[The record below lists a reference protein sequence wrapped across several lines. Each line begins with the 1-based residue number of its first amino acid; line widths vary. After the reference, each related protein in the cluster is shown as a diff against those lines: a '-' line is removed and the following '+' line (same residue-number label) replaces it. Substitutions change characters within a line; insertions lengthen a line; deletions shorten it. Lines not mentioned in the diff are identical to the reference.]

1 MKFKNIGIIVLILG
15 LLFAIA
21 YFVRTNSTSAIQYDT
36 TTAFT
41 SSIQKTSVVTGTV
54 IPEDEV
60 EIKPQLNGII
70 SEIMVEEGDMVNN
83 GDLIA
88 IIKVVPDERSVYGA
102 QSQVNSAELNVKN
115 AERQMQRAEE
125 LFSKQIISQQE
136 FEDAELRFNTAKENL
151 QAAQNDLEII
161 RKGSVSGSSS
171 ANTNI
176 RATITGT
183 ILEIPIK
190 LGDQVIAA
198 NSFNSGSTVAIIADL
213 NKMIFEG
220 QVDEAEVGK
229 LEVGQ
234 DLSVSMAAIPDK
246 EFQAKLKFVAPKGT
260 EAGGAV
266 QFKIEADL
274 TLDES
279 SFIRAGYSGNGTLVV
294 DNRQDIMVIAEALL
308 QFDRRTSVP
317 YVEVETSS
325 QNFERRD
332 ITIGLSDGIKVE
344 ILDGLEITDK
354 IKIWN
359 KTEPI
364 KIEPE
369 ESAFDQFRMMTK
381 KKK

>member
-136 FEDAELRFNTAKENL
+136 YEDAELRFNTAKENL

-161 RKGSVSGSSS
+161 RKGSVSGSST

-234 DLSVSMAAIPDK
+234 DLNVSMAAIPDK
-246 EFQAKLKFVAPKGT
+246 EFQAKLKFIAPKGT

-279 SFIRAGYSGNGTLVV
+279 SFIRAGYSANGTLVV

-308 QFDRRTSVP
+308 QFDRRTSEA

-332 ITIGLSDGIKVE
+332 ITVGLSDGIKVE
-344 ILDGLEITDK
+344 ILAGLEITDK

-369 ESAFDQFRMMTK
+369 ESAFDQFTDDD
-381 KKK
+381 

>member
-1 MKFKNIGIIVLILG
+1 MKLKNIGIIVLILG

-21 YFVRTNSTSAIQYDT
+21 YFVRTNSKSAIQYDT

-115 AERQMQRAEE
+115 AERQMQRAKE

-161 RKGSVSGSSS
+161 REGSVSGSST

-213 NKMIFEG
+213 NMMIFEG
-220 QVDEAEVGK
+220 QVDEAEVGR

-246 EFQAKLKFVAPKGT
+246 EFLAKLKFVAPKGT

-279 SFIRAGYSGNGTLVV
+279 TFIRAGYSANGTLVV
-294 DNRQDIMVIAEALL
+294 DNRQDIMVIPEALL
-308 QFDRRTSVP
+308 QFDRKTSIP
-317 YVEVETSS
+317 YVEVETSN

-344 ILDGLEITDK
+344 ILDGLEMTDK

-369 ESAFDQFRMMTK
+369 ESAFDQFDD
-381 KKK
+381 

>member
-21 YFVRTNSTSAIQYDT
+21 YFVRTNSKSAIQYDT

-136 FEDAELRFNTAKENL
+136 YEDAELRFNTAKENL

-161 RKGSVSGSSS
+161 RKGSVSGSST

-213 NKMIFEG
+213 NMMIFEG
-220 QVDEAEVGK
+220 QVDEAEVGR

-246 EFQAKLKFVAPKGT
+246 EFLAKLKFVAPKGT

-279 SFIRAGYSGNGTLVV
+279 TFIRAGYSANGTLVV
-294 DNRQDIMVIAEALL
+294 DNRQDIMVIPEALL
-308 QFDRRTSVP
+308 QFDRKTSVP
-317 YVEVETSS
+317 YVEVETSN

-344 ILDGLEITDK
+344 ILDGLEMTDK

-369 ESAFDQFRMMTK
+369 ESAFDQFDD
-381 KKK
+381 

>member
-21 YFVRTNSTSAIQYDT
+21 YFVRTNSTSAIEYDT

-102 QSQVNSAELNVKN
+102 QSQVNAAELNVNN

-136 FEDAELRFNTAKENL
+136 YEDAELRFNTAKENL

-161 RKGSVSGSSS
+161 RKGSVSGSST

-234 DLSVSMAAIPDK
+234 DLNVSMAAIPDK

-279 SFIRAGYSGNGTLVV
+279 SFIRAGYSANGTLVV

-308 QFDRRTSVP
+308 QFDRRTSEA

-332 ITIGLSDGIKVE
+332 ITVGLSDGIKVE
-344 ILDGLEITDK
+344 ILAGLEITDK

-369 ESAFDQFRMMTK
+369 ESAFDQFTDDD
-381 KKK
+381 

>member
-1 MKFKNIGIIVLILG
+1 MKLKNIGIIVLILG

-21 YFVRTNSTSAIQYDT
+21 YFVRTNSKSAIQYDT

-102 QSQVNSAELNVKN
+102 QSQVNAAELNVKN

-136 FEDAELRFNTAKENL
+136 YEDAELRFNTAKENL

-161 RKGSVSGSSS
+161 RKGSVSGSST

-213 NKMIFEG
+213 NMMIFEG
-220 QVDEAEVGK
+220 QVDEAEVGR

-246 EFQAKLKFVAPKGT
+246 EFLAKLKFVAPKGT

-279 SFIRAGYSGNGTLVV
+279 TFIRAGYSANGTLVV
-294 DNRQDIMVIAEALL
+294 DNRQDIMVIPEALL
-308 QFDRRTSVP
+308 QFDRKTSVP
-317 YVEVETSS
+317 YVEVETSN

-344 ILDGLEITDK
+344 ILDGLEMTDK

-369 ESAFDQFRMMTK
+369 ESAFDQFDD
-381 KKK
+381 

>member
-21 YFVRTNSTSAIQYDT
+21 YFVRTNSKSAIQYDT

-102 QSQVNSAELNVKN
+102 QSQVNAAELNVKN

-136 FEDAELRFNTAKENL
+136 YEDAELRFNTAKENL

-161 RKGSVSGSSS
+161 RKGSVSGSST

-213 NKMIFEG
+213 NMMIFEG
-220 QVDEAEVGK
+220 QVDEAEVGR

-246 EFQAKLKFVAPKGT
+246 EFLAKLKFVAPKGT

-279 SFIRAGYSGNGTLVV
+279 TFIRAGYSANGTLVV

-308 QFDRRTSVP
+308 QFDRKTSVP

-344 ILDGLEITDK
+344 ILDGLEMTDK

-369 ESAFDQFRMMTK
+369 ESAFDQFDD
-381 KKK
+381 

>member
-21 YFVRTNSTSAIQYDT
+21 YFVRTNSKSAIQYDT

-102 QSQVNSAELNVKN
+102 QSQVNAAELNVKN

-136 FEDAELRFNTAKENL
+136 YEDAELRFNTAKENL

-161 RKGSVSGSSS
+161 RKGSVSGSST

-213 NKMIFEG
+213 NMMIFEG
-220 QVDEAEVGK
+220 QVDEAEVGR

-279 SFIRAGYSGNGTLVV
+279 TFIRAGYSANGTLVV

-308 QFDRRTSVP
+308 QFDRKTSVP
-317 YVEVETSS
+317 YVEVETSN

-344 ILDGLEITDK
+344 ILDGLEMTDK

-369 ESAFDQFRMMTK
+369 ESAFDQFDD
-381 KKK
+381 

>member
-21 YFVRTNSTSAIQYDT
+21 YFVRTNSTSAIEYDT

-102 QSQVNSAELNVKN
+102 QSQVNAAELNVNN

-136 FEDAELRFNTAKENL
+136 YEDAELRFNTAKENL

-161 RKGSVSGSSS
+161 RKGSVSGSST

-234 DLSVSMAAIPDK
+234 DLNVSMAAIPDK

-260 EAGGAV
+260 ETGGAV

-279 SFIRAGYSGNGTLVV
+279 SFIRAGYSANGTLVV

-308 QFDRRTSVP
+308 QFDRRTSEP

-332 ITIGLSDGIKVE
+332 ITVGLSDGIKVE
-344 ILDGLEITDK
+344 ILAGLEITDK

-369 ESAFDQFRMMTK
+369 ESAFDQFTDDD
-381 KKK
+381 